1 MSFEQGEKRVLIAKG
16 KYYFD
21 AAQMVFTYHHQQGHA
36 DGKIPHIEWQS
47 QQRLEYDSDED

>member
-21 AAQMVFTYHHQQGHA
+21 AAQMVFTYHHQQGNA

-47 QQRLEYDSDED
+47 QQRLENDSDED